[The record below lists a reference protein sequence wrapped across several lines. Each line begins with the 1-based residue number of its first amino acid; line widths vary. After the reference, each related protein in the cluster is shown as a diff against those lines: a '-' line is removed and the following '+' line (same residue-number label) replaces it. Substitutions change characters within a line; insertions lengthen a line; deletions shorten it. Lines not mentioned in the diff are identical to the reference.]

1 MLLTLK
7 YGDSSVN
14 EDKERLKGIQEIQN
28 ITDKATEQL
37 VFKVRID
44 GSHKVQTNLNKPG
57 LLRLQY
63 TV

>member
-14 EDKERLKGIQEIQN
+14 EDKERLEGIQEIQN
-28 ITDKATEQL
+28 ITDKETEQL

-44 GSHKVQTNLNKPG
+44 GSL
-57 LLRLQY
+57 
-63 TV
+63 